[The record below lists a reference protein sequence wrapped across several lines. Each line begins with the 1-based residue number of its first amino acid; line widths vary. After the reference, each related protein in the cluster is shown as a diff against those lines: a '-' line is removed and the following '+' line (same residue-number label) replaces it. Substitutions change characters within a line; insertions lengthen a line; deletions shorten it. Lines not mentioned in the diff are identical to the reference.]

1 VTGLLAAE
9 LLKLKTVRATWG
21 LLAATVFVSALA
33 VWSAVVVADPNL
45 NPESADGV
53 RSILSV
59 AANGAVFVLLLG
71 IMISAGEYRHRTAND
86 TYLTTPRR
94 GRVIAAKL
102 VSASATGVGFGAL
115 SGGAAMLAASL
126 AYGADGFRFP
136 IASSA
141 TWSAFAGVV
150 LYGAL
155 FGAIGAATGSLVRN
169 QVAATVGWLAWLFIV
184 EHIAIGFLP
193 EIREWLPAAAGLAL
207 LRGKTQDLPSA
218 LTGAAVLAAYA
229 VVIMGAA
236 IITER
241 HRDA

>member
-1 VTGLLAAE
+1 MTGLFAAE
-9 LLKLKTVRATWG
+9 VLKLRTVRASWG
-21 LLAATVFVSALA
+21 LLFATVSVSALA
-33 VWSAVVVADPNL
+33 VWSAVVVADRSL
-45 NPESADGV
+45 DLESADGV

-59 AANGAVFVLLLG
+59 AANGAVFVLVLG

-86 TYLTTPRR
+86 TFLSTPRR

-102 VSASATGVGFGAL
+102 VSASAAGLGFGAL
-115 SGGAAMLAASL
+115 SGGAAMLAAGL
-126 AYGADGFRFP
+126 AFGANGFSFP

-193 EIREWLPAAAGLAL
+193 EIREWLPAAAGLSL
-207 LRGKTQDLPSA
+207 LRGQTQDLPSA